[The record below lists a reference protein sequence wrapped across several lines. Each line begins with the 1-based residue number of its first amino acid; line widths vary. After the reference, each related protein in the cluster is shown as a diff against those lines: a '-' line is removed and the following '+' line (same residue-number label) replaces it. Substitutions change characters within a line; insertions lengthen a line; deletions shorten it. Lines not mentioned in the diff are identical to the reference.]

1 MTFQAAIRTG
11 LPLTRKG
18 KVWSYLNECSYWA
31 MRNYTYVTPGTFIN
45 PEFFLSQFKL
55 TKEDVLAKDWIVK
68 RD

>member
-11 LPLTRKG
+11 LPLTRKR
-18 KVWSYLNECSYWA
+18 KTWIYTNQYSYWA
-31 MRNYTYVTPGTFIN
+31 MMNPTAIFPGTFIDA
-45 PEFFLSQFKL
+45 EFFLNQIRL